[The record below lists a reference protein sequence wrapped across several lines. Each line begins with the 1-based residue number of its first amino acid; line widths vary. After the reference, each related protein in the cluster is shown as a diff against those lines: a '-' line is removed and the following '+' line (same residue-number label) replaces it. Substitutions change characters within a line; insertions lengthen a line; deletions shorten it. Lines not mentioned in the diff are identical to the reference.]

1 MTEKQRISRVVRETR
16 EKYQQ
21 YPNRLEAKLSFAS
34 ALIEQGRF
42 EKFRHY
48 DYKEAE
54 RIFREVLTLDSYHP
68 AAHYH
73 LGFLAVDGHRWEDAI
88 DHLECALV
96 SNRLDPSQKEKAQGY
111 LAAAYF
117 GKNDVTEAEKQ
128 LKSLNGAMNE
138 GVELALFV
146 KRMQQ
151 NQLLAAN
158 EYMLYS
164 KITRTGMQQLHLD
177 EYDNEDQQADAT
189 YRCKSNE
196 LILNLAGDV
205 PVLRTSLGR
214 EVLPNKRTAQFLDLL
229 ITTDGP
235 VTISVMKRE
244 VFGEE
249 IDDGHIRVFVNRLRA
264 RIANLFAKPPEQIL
278 TNIRSSSSRESA
290 YEFCWDGPF
299 YVYRKNF

>member
-1 MTEKQRISRVVRETR
+1 MTEKQRISRVVRETKQ
-16 EKYQQ
+16 KYQQ
-21 YPNRLEAKLSFAS
+21 NRNRLDLKLEFAT

-42 EKFRHY
+42 EKLRQYNY
-48 DYKEAE
+48 DEAE
-54 RIFREVLTLDSYHP
+54 RIFREVLTVDAYHP
-68 AAHYH
+68 VAHYH
-73 LGFLAVDGHRWEDAI
+73 LGFLVLNEHRWEDAV

-96 SNRLDPSQKEKAQGY
+96 SDRLDPSQKEKAHGY

-117 GKNDVTEAEKQ
+117 GKHDVTEAEKQ
-128 LKSLNGAMNE
+128 LKVLNGAMNE
-138 GVELALFV
+138 GVEFAIYV

-151 NQLLAAN
+151 NQLFGTN

-164 KITRTGMQQLHLD
+164 KITRTGVQQLHLD
-177 EYDNEDQQADAT
+177 EYDSEDQQANST

-196 LILNLAGDV
+196 LILNLVGDD
-205 PVLRTSLGR
+205 PVLRTSLGS
-214 EVLPNKRTAQFLDLL
+214 EVLTNKRAAQFLDLL